1 MDSTSSSRD
10 TLPSCLQIQTLCK
23 INDPPSSLSYSP
35 PTSPSSSTLPSL
47 PAMLSSPPPTPTSME
62 QDHTA
67 AAFLPPYQKV
77 PGDKKPIPPPS
88 GITSRKQFIHAY
100 ARMAPYLRPTHSC
113 LFGKRHDLSQIG
125 SALLSRHT
133 DNHNDQDNG
142 GLITPP
148 SPPYTTLILDRS
160 VKRPS
165 RSLSCDWEHRRRCHS
180 PHDIADPPKKS
191 SSTTKTGS
199 ARDMSHK
206 DIPPSPLVSHKKK
219 VIGEAPIKT
228 TTSTRRPSSNRPATS
243 SNGNANGGELRI
255 KGLTLHP
262 AYTFD
267 TLNIDNDDHD
277 FFPSDWVPNPVSL
290 DQVPVDVSWKGQ
302 PMPPDDH
309 QPYLNRLHPQEVKI
323 ISHMRMT
330 PAVYLRCKRA
340 IIMAAREFTLHHQ
353 EFRKS
358 DAQKVCRI
366 DVNKSSRLWAL
377 FHAYN
382 WLSPHH
388 PTAATTTSQKD

>member
-243 SNGNANGGELRI
+243 SNSNANGGELRI

-290 DQVPVDVSWKGQ
+290 DQVPVDVSWKG
-302 PMPPDDH
+302 
-309 QPYLNRLHPQEVKI
+309 KI
-323 ISHMRMT
+323 YMHS
-330 PAVYLRCKRA
+330 PLLRWDQFNELC
-340 IIMAAREFTLHHQ
+340 
-353 EFRKS
+353 
-358 DAQKVCRI
+358 C
-366 DVNKSSRLWAL
+366 
-377 FHAYN
+377 
-382 WLSPHH
+382 
-388 PTAATTTSQKD
+388 

>member
-23 INDPPSSLSYSP
+23 VNDPSASLSYSP

-67 AAFLPPYQKV
+67 AAAFPSPYQKL
-77 PGDKKPIPPPS
+77 PSDKKPTAPTIA
-88 GITSRKQFIHAY
+88 GRKQFIHAY

-125 SALLSRHT
+125 SALLSRHS
-133 DNHNDQDNG
+133 DNHNDQDSD
-142 GLITPP
+142 LITPP

-160 VKRPS
+160 VRRPS

-180 PHDIADPPKKS
+180 LLDIADPPKKS

-228 TTSTRRPSSNRPATS
+228 TTSTRRPSSNRSTTS
-243 SNGNANGGELRI
+243 SNNNANGGELRI
-255 KGLTLHP
+255 KGLTLHS

-277 FFPSDWVPNPVSL
+277 FFPSDWVPNPKSL
-290 DQVPVDVSWKGQ
+290 DQVPVDVSWKG
-302 PMPPDDH
+302 
-309 QPYLNRLHPQEVKI
+309 KI
-323 ISHMRMT
+323 IHVFDLYDWINS
-330 PAVYLRCKRA
+330 
-340 IIMAAREFTLHHQ
+340 
-353 EFRKS
+353 
-358 DAQKVCRI
+358 
-366 DVNKSSRLWAL
+366 
-377 FHAYN
+377 
-382 WLSPHH
+382 
-388 PTAATTTSQKD
+388 TSYVDRSTNAP

>member
-10 TLPSCLQIQTLCK
+10 TLPSCLHIQTLCK
-23 INDPPSSLSYSP
+23 INDPSSSLSSYSP

-67 AAFLPPYQKV
+67 ATFISPYQKL
-77 PGDKKPIPPPS
+77 PSDKKAIAPT
-88 GITSRKQFIHAY
+88 ITSRKQFIHAY

-125 SALLSRHT
+125 SILLSRHT
-133 DNHNDQDNG
+133 DDYNDQDN

-165 RSLSCDWEHRRRCHS
+165 RSLSCDWEHRRKCHS

-206 DIPPSPLVSHKKK
+206 DIPLSPLVSHKKK

-228 TTSTRRPSSNRPATS
+228 TRRLSSNRTATS
-243 SNGNANGGELRI
+243 NNSNANGGELRI

-277 FFPSDWVPNPVSL
+277 FFPSDWVPNPMSL
-290 DQVPVDVSWKGQ
+290 DQVPVDVSWKG
-302 PMPPDDH
+302 
-309 QPYLNRLHPQEVKI
+309 KI
-323 ISHMRMT
+323 
-330 PAVYLRCKRA
+330 
-340 IIMAAREFTLHHQ
+340 
-353 EFRKS
+353 
-358 DAQKVCRI
+358 
-366 DVNKSSRLWAL
+366 
-377 FHAYN
+377 
-382 WLSPHH
+382 
-388 PTAATTTSQKD
+388 